1 MVMYTGKALQ
11 FLILQQNSVQFPG
24 NSTVRRTAIDL
35 IGRGFALW
43 QPYLDVASVL
53 LGKMI

>member
-1 MVMYTGKALQ
+1 MYTGKALQ